1 MKMLVPLYPDT
12 ADVSYLSDLINPVIM
27 ADFANLH
34 ENVALTF

>member
-1 MKMLVPLYPDT
+1 MKMLVPLYPDA
-12 ADVSYLSDLINPVIM
+12 ADGSHLSDLINPVIM